1 MARYLLVAHQTATDP
16 LVLRRAKDLLA
27 GDPAAAFTILVPETH
42 VEHPLVCDEVATR
55 EAARTRAREAATML
69 RRAGIQVL
77 RVETGDTNPLRAI
90 QDELLFHPNEHDA
103 VILSTFP
110 PGVSRWLRMDLATR
124 LGAQHLLPVFHVY
137 EGGEV
142 TWDESA
148 VLRRQVAQR
157 VSPMIEASRSP
168 VSRITRSIGRIPFA
182 PAFAVLLTIHI
193 VLVTGLALQYDLRFL
208 RVEAIMLVLM
218 VAVLI
223 STGVIGSS
231 RLVPKRLRRP
241 M

>member
-16 LVLRRAKDLLA
+16 LVLRRAKELLA
-27 GDPAAAFTILVPETH
+27 GDPAAAFTILIPETH
-42 VEHPLVCDEVATR
+42 VEHPLLCDEIATR
-55 EAARTRAREAATML
+55 EAARVRAREAATML
-69 RRAGIQVL
+69 RRAGMQVL

-90 QDELLFHPNEHDA
+90 QDELLFHPGEHDA

-124 LGAQHLLPVFHVY
+124 LSAQHLLPVLHVY
-137 EGGEV
+137 EGGEA

-148 VLRRQVAQR
+148 TIRRQVAHS
-157 VSPMIEASRSP
+157 VTPTVEAGRSP
-168 VSRITRSIGRIPFA
+168 VSRITRFFERIPFA

-193 VLVTGLALQYDLRFL
+193 TLVVGLALQYDLRFL

-218 VAVLI
+218 VAVLVG
-223 STGVIGSS
+223 TGIMGPG
-231 RLVPKRLRRP
+231 RLVPRRLRRT

>member
-1 MARYLLVAHQTATDP
+1 MARYLLVAHQTITDP
-16 LVLRRAKDLLA
+16 LVLRRAKELLA
-27 GDPAAAFTILVPETH
+27 GDPAAAFTILVPEAH

-55 EAARTRAREAATML
+55 EAARVRAREAATML

-103 VILSTFP
+103 IVLSTFA

-124 LGAQHLLPVFHVY
+124 LSGQHLLPVFHVY
-137 EGGEV
+137 EGGEA

-148 VLRRQVAQR
+148 ALRRQVAKSAAP
-157 VSPMIEASRSP
+157 VLTTGRSP
-168 VSRITRSIGRIPFA
+168 GSRLGQLLGRIPFA
-182 PAFAVLLTIHI
+182 PAFLILLTIHI
-193 VLVTGLALQYDLRFL
+193 ALVTGLALQYDLRFL

-218 VAVLI
+218 AAVLI
-223 STGVIGSS
+223 STGVIGST
-231 RLVPKRLRRP
+231 RLVPKRLRRQG
-241 M
+241 